1 MIKIWIIFQYLS
13 LSFYVKVHS
22 WSSKGLNF
30 QRNTQLPFL
39 LTSTHMLRVCAIL
52 CVAKQHDSLFHIL
65 LTRCVQCSTQK
76 SETTAGER
84 FDWRLCGRQSQ
95 TIIASLLLAWFT
107 AFSHFTCSYRIK
119 IYGRVLMYI
128 QIFKRYL
135 WCSLLVEQRPKV
147 RTQIHVRTLG
157 LNSTLSLPLAVR
169 LCVVWRRVYFYAQ

>member
-1 MIKIWIIFQYLS
+1 
-13 LSFYVKVHS
+13 
-22 WSSKGLNF
+22 
-30 QRNTQLPFL
+30 
-39 LTSTHMLRVCAIL
+39 MLRVCAIL
-52 CVAKQHDSLFHIL
+52 CVAKQHDSLFHIM
-65 LTRCVQCSTQK
+65 LTRCLQCGTQK

-84 FDWRLCGRQSQ
+84 IGWRLCGRQSQ

-147 RTQIHVRTLG
+147 RTQIHVHTLG
-157 LNSTLSLPLAVR
+157 FNVIVAIGSAFVCGVKKSIFLCAIVGQSSVWHQRSTTQAHDRSKLVCSFISLM
-169 LCVVWRRVYFYAQ
+169 W